1 MKKILVF
8 IVIIVAFSCNN
19 KDEKASSN
27 TAPTLPTNEDT
38 TSKIV
43 TTPDTTKPKTIDYT
57 PLWEMDMNGDG
68 TAYEMKKRTSFIDSA
83 ITIEEAIA
91 INNKKW
97 KDVQLVFVKQVGETV
112 FVDIPQSDYLTQRM
126 GSLGPVEFFA
136 STVYS
141 LTEVK
146 GVKNIDFKMQEG
158 DHAGPGVYS
167 RKDYKIKGTL

>member
-1 MKKILVF
+1 MKKVLVF
-8 IVIIVAFSCNN
+8 IVIIVGLACNN
-19 KDEKASSN
+19 NDEKASNN
-27 TAPTLPTNEDT
+27 TAPSLPTNEDT
-38 TSKIV
+38 SSTIV
-43 TTPDTTKPKTIDYT
+43 TVPDTIKPKTIDYT

-68 TAYEMKKRTSFIDSA
+68 TAYEMKKRTSLIDSN
-83 ITIEEAIA
+83 ITIEEAII

-112 FVDIPQSDYLTQRM
+112 YVAIPQSDYLTQRM

-146 GVKNIDFKMQEG
+146 GVKKIDFKMTEG

-167 RKDYKIKGTL
+167 RKDYKIKGNL